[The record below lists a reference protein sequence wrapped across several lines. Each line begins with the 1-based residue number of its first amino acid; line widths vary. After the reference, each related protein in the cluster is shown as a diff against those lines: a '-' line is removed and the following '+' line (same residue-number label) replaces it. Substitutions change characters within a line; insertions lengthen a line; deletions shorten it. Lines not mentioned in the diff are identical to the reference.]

1 MAPPKKVLITNG
13 GYAEIPLLRAGK
25 AEGFYTCVAGRNQGA
40 PGNILADE
48 YFNVDYSDADA
59 LEALVRS
66 EKIDCICSGCS
77 DYAYKAAGKV
87 CNRLGLPGHDSD
99 DVIATIHD
107 KDKFRELAAATGI
120 PSPHAVMCSSME
132 DVAKAARLRFPVL
145 VKPVDAC
152 GGHGI
157 SRCTNQEELRNAA
170 QFAFGGARAGR
181 IVLEEYLEGTDHG
194 FTTLIQGKK
203 VVFSFCDNEYHA
215 AETYA
220 VSAVCYPSD
229 VSQAAIDALT
239 EQVETLAGYLGLK
252 DGLVH
257 IQFKWLPNGTPV
269 IVEMCRRSPGDLYIE
284 FVKHVTGLDYPRSIL
299 RAEMG
304 LDFEHTP
311 VRGPD
316 GNYHVRQVLISRK
329 GGTLQDIS
337 FSPKLHLYI
346 EKSFVYF
353 KKGQKVAEF
362 SKFGVLFLKFPNK
375 EALDSVMENIFD
387 EIVFDIQ

>member
-1 MAPPKKVLITNG
+1 MEHPRKVLITNG
-13 GYAEIPLLRAGK
+13 GYAEIPLIRAGK
-25 AEGFYTCVAGRNQGA
+25 AEGFHTCVAGRNEGA
-40 PGNILADE
+40 PGNVLADE

-99 DVIATIHD
+99 DVIAMIHD
-107 KDKFRELAAATGI
+107 KDKFRQLAVAAGI
-120 PSPHAVMCSSME
+120 PSPRAVMCSSME
-132 DVAKAARLRFPVL
+132 DVAQAACLRFPVL

-157 SRCTNQEELRNAA
+157 SRCNNRGELLDAA
-170 QFAFGGARAGR
+170 QTAFGGARAGR

-194 FTTLIQGKK
+194 FTTLIKDRK

-220 VSAVCYPSD
+220 VSAVSYPSD
-229 VSQAAIDALT
+229 VSQAAINDLT
-239 EQVETLAGYLGLK
+239 EQVETLAGRLNLK

-257 IQFKWLPNGTPV
+257 IQFKWLADGTPV

-304 LDFEHTP
+304 LDFGHVP
-311 VRGPD
+311 SRGPD
-316 GNYHVRQVLISRK
+316 GHCHVRQVVICRK
-329 GGTLQDIS
+329 GGTLQNIS
-337 FSPKLHLYI
+337 FSQRLRPYI
-346 EKSFVYF
+346 EKTFVYF
-353 KKGQKVAEF
+353 KKGQKAAEF
-362 SKFGVLFLKFPNK
+362 GKFGVLFLKFPHK
-375 EALDSVMENIFD
+375 EALDSVMGNIFD